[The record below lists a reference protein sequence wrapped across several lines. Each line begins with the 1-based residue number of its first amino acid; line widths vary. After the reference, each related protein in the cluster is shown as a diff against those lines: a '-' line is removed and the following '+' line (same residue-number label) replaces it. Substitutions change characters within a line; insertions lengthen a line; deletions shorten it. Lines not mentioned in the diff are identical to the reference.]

1 MPYKIAKVKG
11 GYKVSGPHG
20 AKYSK
25 HAQSKAQATA
35 QMRAI
40 GASESRVGAFKD
52 GASHR

>member
-1 MPYKIAKVKG
+1 MPYHVVKSGG
-11 GYKVSGPHG
+11 GYKVSGPEG

-25 HAQSKAQATA
+25 HPQSKAKATA

-40 GASESRVGAFKD
+40 YASESRSGAFKE